1 MDLSLFGTISC
12 SARMVIRNKKRPFSA
27 MSAAHVEAKGTSD
40 ATEVGEVAEDK
51 AEQLKMN
58 ASSVVFELIDSFI
71 FELGC
76 CH

>member
-1 MDLSLFGTISC
+1 MLC
-12 SARMVIRNKKRPFSA
+12 SHGYQEQKEAIPKRSNKNNA

-58 ASSVVFELIDSFI
+58 ASSVVFELIDSFV